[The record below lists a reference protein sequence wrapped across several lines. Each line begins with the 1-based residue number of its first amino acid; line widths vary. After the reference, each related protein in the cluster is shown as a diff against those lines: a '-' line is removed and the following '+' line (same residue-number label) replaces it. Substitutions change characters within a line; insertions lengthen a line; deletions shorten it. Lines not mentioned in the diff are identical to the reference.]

1 MQLGRLVLINI
12 KRQLKNP
19 GILLMT
25 IVMPVIMLLFMNGT
39 SSDEKLEGVGIID
52 NSKSNY
58 SKEMILELEKEYT
71 IDKLSGQIE
80 DNYNL
85 LRENK
90 LGVIYVIDSNFQK
103 QIEDG
108 KVPEVKS
115 YTVETSNGSMMAEN
129 IIKNYIFNKLEE
141 KISEGLSANSINTVV
156 KNIKEEKE
164 TYKMTIIML
173 CYFMML
179 GGGIVSTEIIR
190 LKEQKVLRR
199 TIATANKDVTILG
212 SLFISSFLLQGILSV
227 AGFIFIANITKI
239 PANKIPEGSF
249 IIFLGSL
256 ITTAIVV
263 AATRWIKNPVI
274 ASLST
279 MVFGLLAFGLG
290 MLGTELTDYENI
302 PASIS
307 RISIISP
314 FTWLLRIINT
324 NEIIVPTLIIVLMSL
339 VFFTAGSFRLR
350 QFVKE

>member
-19 GILLMT
+19 GILLIT

-39 SSDEKLEGVGIID
+39 SSDEKLEGIGIID
-52 NSKSNY
+52 DSKSNY
-58 SKEMILELEKEYT
+58 SKEMILKLEKEYT

-108 KVPEVKS
+108 KAPEVKS

-129 IIKNYIFNKLEE
+129 IMKNYIFDTLEE
-141 KISEGLSANSINTVV
+141 KITEGLSTNSINTVV

-179 GGGIVSTEIIR
+179 GGAIVSIEIIK

-199 TIATANKDVTILG
+199 TIATANRDVTILG

-227 AGFIFIANITKI
+227 VGFIFLANIIKI

-256 ITTAIVV
+256 ITTAVVV
-263 AATRWIKNPVI
+263 AVTRWIKNPVI
-274 ASLST
+274 ASLFT
-279 MVFGLLAFGLG
+279 IIFGIFAFALG
-290 MLGTELTDYENI
+290 VLGTEFTDYKNI
-302 PASIS
+302 PASIN

-324 NEIIVPTLIIVLMSL
+324 NEIIIPTLIIVLMSL

>member
-19 GILLMT
+19 SILLMT
-25 IVMPVIMLLFMNGT
+25 IVMPVIMLLFMNRT
-39 SSDEKLEGVGIID
+39 TTNEKLEGIGIID

-58 SKEMILELEKEYT
+58 SKEMVLKIEKEYT
-71 IDKLSGQIE
+71 VDKLSGQIE

-90 LGVIYVIDSNFQK
+90 LGVIYVIEDNFQK

-108 KVPEVKS
+108 KAPKVKS
-115 YTVETSNGSMMAEN
+115 YTIETSNGSMMAEN
-129 IIKNYIFNKLEE
+129 IIKNYIFNTLEE
-141 KISEGLSANSINTVV
+141 KVTEGLSTNSITTVV
-156 KNIKEEKE
+156 QNVKEEKE

-179 GGGIVSTEIIR
+179 GGGIISTEIIK

-212 SLFISSFLLQGILSV
+212 SLFISSFLLQGIVSV
-227 AGFIFIANITKI
+227 VGFIFLANIIEI
-239 PANKIPEGSF
+239 PTNKIPEGSF
-249 IIFLGSL
+249 IILLGSL
-256 ITTAIVV
+256 ITTAVVV
-263 AATRWIKNPVI
+263 AVTRWIKNPVI

-279 MVFGLLAFGLG
+279 IIFGLLAFGLG
-290 MLGTELTDYENI
+290 MLGTELTDYNNI
-302 PASIS
+302 PTSIS

>member
-58 SKEMILELEKEYT
+58 SKEMILELEKECT

-115 YTVETSNGSMMAEN
+115 YTV
-129 IIKNYIFNKLEE
+129 
-141 KISEGLSANSINTVV
+141 
-156 KNIKEEKE
+156 
-164 TYKMTIIML
+164 
-173 CYFMML
+173 
-179 GGGIVSTEIIR
+179 
-190 LKEQKVLRR
+190 
-199 TIATANKDVTILG
+199 D
-212 SLFISSFLLQGILSV
+212 
-227 AGFIFIANITKI
+227 
-239 PANKIPEGSF
+239 
-249 IIFLGSL
+249 
-256 ITTAIVV
+256 
-263 AATRWIKNPVI
+263 
-274 ASLST
+274 
-279 MVFGLLAFGLG
+279 
-290 MLGTELTDYENI
+290 
-302 PASIS
+302 
-307 RISIISP
+307 
-314 FTWLLRIINT
+314 
-324 NEIIVPTLIIVLMSL
+324 
-339 VFFTAGSFRLR
+339 
-350 QFVKE
+350 